1 MFNSKALWLMVCC
14 LLLVACDKPQG
25 DQVPYYNADV
35 KKFKPS
41 KDYPQGH
48 AEVRFGSHHYV
59 IPGAAKVRV
68 DDDGSWVT
76 GLIWPEGEFYNDDI
90 HYRTEGKYLKSGVQ
104 TSIDFIEVF
113 IDPGITRTYK
123 KDVAYQKRYRTDF
136 VNSNKWQK
144 SEEYPGF
151 LKLIP
156 TMKEVNNTYIFESP
170 KLLDPLG
177 APVILLCS
185 NTPQNKVN
193 WDGYTDRYM
202 ASTMYEKGLPRLQPK
217 CDSIV
222 YWSDGHRLR
231 IRFKRKHL
239 KDFVQI
245 YQTVIELHDSFLV
258 NSTSVANNKGAQQ

>member
-14 LLLVACDKPQG
+14 VLLVACDKPQG
-25 DQVPYYNADV
+25 DQVPYYNGDF
-35 KKFKPS
+35 KEFKPS
-41 KDYPQGH
+41 QDYPQGH
-48 AEVRFGSHHYV
+48 AEVRFGPHHYV
-59 IPGAAKVRV
+59 IPKLKGISFSPNW
-68 DDDGSWVT
+68 SWAMF
-76 GLIWPEGEFYNDDI
+76 LMWPEAELKNFDI
-90 HYRTEGKYLKSGVQ
+90 HYRKEGKYLNSSVQ
-104 TSIDFIEVF
+104 ERIDTIEAF

-123 KDVAYQKRYRTDF
+123 KDVAYQKKARIDR

-156 TMKEVNNTYIFESP
+156 TMKEADNTYTFESL

-177 APVILLCS
+177 APVIFGCS
-185 NTPQNKVN
+185 NNPPNKVN

-202 ASTMYEKGLPRLQPK
+202 ASTMYEKGLPRLQPE
-217 CDSIV
+217 CGSIV
-222 YWSDGHRLR
+222 YWPDGHRLR

-258 NSTSVANNKGAQQ
+258 NSASVANNKGAQK